1 MSQVTCPCCGR
12 PIEPGGPGVSPA
24 AVSAYAGLPGSIG
37 QELAFSQ
44 AQLIEYARDLAR
56 VYAVQKRM
64 AQYLPSGLRER
75 ISDGTKP
82 VSGERRQ
89 VTVLCVDLA
98 HFTRLTSRLEAEDVF
113 DLINACFRRLVSH
126 IFKYGGMVDKFL
138 GDGIMAVFGAPV
150 AHEDDAVRAVQAALD
165 MDVEMQDFSRRM
177 YPQLGAPLQ
186 LHTGINCGEVIAGS
200 VGVDEQLSYT
210 VVGRTVNLAFRL
222 QEQAA
227 PGEILVSQAIQQA
240 THNSFK
246 YRYHKDFQIKGF
258 EEPIPVFVVENRQTQ
273 QPSIQPAIGV
283 HLPWSGREAEM
294 ERLGDS
300 MNALTR
306 GEGSV
311 VSIQGDAGIGKT
323 RLVREWLLRSTPP
336 EVAVWT
342 GTAHVAQSRIGYSL
356 WRNTIQWTSP
366 GASDSGAAGVTDVVS
381 LPGRVT
387 PLPAALTAL
396 IYSQPA
402 SAGTPHEAEDARV
415 QVFQAIRQ
423 LLITEAEKA
432 PLVLAIDNWQWADDL
447 SRHLLLSVL
456 PLADRH
462 RILFCILSRPM
473 PAQSSDI
480 SRALEFQGIRNYQR
494 IELPPLTA
502 ASSQKLL
509 ASLFGPGELPPD
521 AESIIMG
528 WMQGNPFFLKELILF
543 LTAQGIVE
551 PRGRH
556 WHLAQMY
563 PLSSLRFPPTLR
575 GLTMANLDRL
585 PEPLQ
590 EVLYCAAVIGS
601 TFSLTLLQAVMA
613 RERPTGPL
621 GSRIQEIIRRGLIE
635 PSAMDPDIYTFRHVI
650 VQESIYERLLSQQ
663 RQGLHRLVAEEMER
677 MQESD
682 PSVSVELIAYHFIQA
697 GLPARAVRYLIR
709 SGQRAQGYAASKLA
723 IEHYTAALVALEYAP
738 RHQSERLDVEIGLA
752 DAYMQF
758 RQYDEAISH
767 YQSALDLCDKLEQ
780 RVRLYQ
786 TLSATYAAQ
795 NNLERAWEQLESALE
810 LLSEGDISPTSVIRG
825 RVFADCAQVEWR
837 MGNRRRA
844 ELWAREA
851 AAILEGTSEHN
862 SLAASYQT
870 LGQVYAMLG
879 QHSLA
884 SSYNLRA
891 TAHLRATGRLR
902 AEGVAAEVEAELM
915 PSLGGDGV

>member
-1 MSQVTCPCCGR
+1 M
-12 PIEPGGPGVSPA
+12 
-24 AVSAYAGLPGSIG
+24 G

-89 VTVLCVDLA
+89 VTVLCADLA
-98 HFTRLTSRLEAEDVF
+98 HFTRLTSRLDPEDVF

-150 AHEDDAVRAVQAALD
+150 AHEDDPLRAVQAALD

-186 LHTGINCGEVIAGS
+186 LHIGINCGEVIAGS

-222 QEQAA
+222 QERAK
-227 PGEILVSQAIQQA
+227 PGEILVSQSVQQA
-240 THNSFK
+240 THGHFK
-246 YRYHKDFQIKGF
+246 YRYVDAFEIKGF
-258 EEPIPVFVVENRQTQ
+258 ESREPVFVVENRHEV
-273 QPSIQPAIGV
+273 QPVPQPVVDV
-283 HLPWSGREAEM
+283 HLPWAGREVEL
-294 ERLGDS
+294 EQLD
-300 MNALTR
+300 ALMTALMG
-306 GEGSV
+306 GEGAV

-323 RLVREWLLRSTPP
+323 RLVREWLLRRTPP

-356 WRNTIQWTSP
+356 WRNIIQWTSP
-366 GASDSGAAGVTDVVS
+366 GVPEGGTTGVTDVAS

-396 IYSQPA
+396 VYSQPA
-402 SAGTPHEAEDARV
+402 TVGAPHEAEDARV

-423 LLITEAEKA
+423 LLITESEKA
-432 PLVLAIDNWQWADDL
+432 PLVLAVDNWQWADDI

-462 RILFCILSRPM
+462 RILFCVLSRPA
-473 PAQSSDI
+473 PAQSNDI
-480 SRALEFQGIRNYQR
+480 SRALEFQGIRNHHR
-494 IELPPLTA
+494 IELRPLTPT
-502 ASSQKLL
+502 SSQHLL
-509 ASLFGPGELPPD
+509 ASLFGANELHPD
-521 AESIIMG
+521 AQSIILG

-543 LTAQGIVE
+543 LSAQGIIE
-551 PRGRH
+551 PRGPH
-556 WHLAQMY
+556 WRLTQMY

-585 PEPLQ
+585 PEELQ
-590 EVLYCAAVIGS
+590 EVLHCAAVIGS
-601 TFSLTLLQAVMA
+601 TFSIALLHAVMA
-613 RERPTGPL
+613 REHPTGPL
-621 GSRIQEIIRRGLIE
+621 GDRIEEIVRRGLIE
-635 PSAMDPDIYTFRHVI
+635 PSTLDPDIYSFRHVI
-650 VQESIYERLLSQQ
+650 VQESIYDRLLSQQ
-663 RQGLHRLVAEEMER
+663 RQGLHRLIAEEMER
-677 MQESD
+677 MQEAD
-682 PSVSVELIAYHFIQA
+682 PTVSVELIAYHFIQA
-697 GLPARAVRYLIR
+697 GLPTRAVRYLIR

-723 IEHYTAALVALEYAP
+723 IEHYTVALVALEYAP
-738 RHQSERLDVEIGLA
+738 RHQTERLDVEIGLA
-752 DAYMQF
+752 DAYLQS
-758 RQYDEAISH
+758 RQYDEALSH
-767 YQSALDLCDKLEQ
+767 YQSALDLCDNLEQ

-795 NNLERAWEQLESALE
+795 NNLERAWENLESALE
-810 LLSEGDISPTSVIRG
+810 IMSEGEIPSTAVMRG
-825 RVFADCAQVEWR
+825 RVFADCAQIEWR

-851 AAILEGTSEHN
+851 AAILEGTSEHT

-891 TAHLRATGRLR
+891 TAHLRATGRLH
-902 AEGVAAEVEAELM
+902 AEAAESVA
-915 PSLGGDGV
+915 SG